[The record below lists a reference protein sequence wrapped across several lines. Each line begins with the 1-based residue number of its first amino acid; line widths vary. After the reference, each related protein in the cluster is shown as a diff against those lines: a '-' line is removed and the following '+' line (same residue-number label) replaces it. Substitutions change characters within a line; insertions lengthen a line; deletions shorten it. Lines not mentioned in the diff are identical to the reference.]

1 MSALFRKEGRRKG
14 GKDGNREVEIREG
27 SNGQMQRNSIKRDTV
42 ESDIVRWMDL
52 ESVTQSGVSLKEKNK
67 CHILMHVCGIQK
79 NGTGETVSRAGIEH
93 TQMECIWGWDKL
105 GG

>member
-52 ESVTQSGVSLKEKNK
+52 ESVTQSESEREKQIPYINTYMWNLEK
-67 CHILMHVCGIQK
+67 CY
-79 NGTGETVSRAGIEH
+79 
-93 TQMECIWGWDKL
+93 
-105 GG
+105 

>member
-1 MSALFRKEGRRKG
+1 MYLYTMEYYSAIYRNGIRSF
-14 GKDGNREVEIREG
+14 VE
-27 SNGQMQRNSIKRDTV
+27 M
-42 ESDIVRWMDL
+42 WMDL
-52 ESVTQSGVSLKEKNK
+52 ESVIQSGVSLKEKNK

-79 NGTGETVSRAGIEH
+79 NGTGETISRAGIEH